1 MSKQALAIAAHG
13 DDVLQ
18 PRDFDRLATFIYDK
32 AGIRLVPA
40 KITMIEGRLRRRVRS
55 NGLASL
61 RDYCSWLFDGDNLEG
76 ETEHLLN
83 AVTTN
88 KTDFF
93 REPKHF
99 DYLMATVLPGLRAAG
114 AKRLRVWS
122 SACST
127 GAEPYTLAM
136 LLDSYAADHGGP
148 DYGILAT
155 DLDSDVLKVAR
166 RGVYPAAMLD
176 PVPPALRARYALK
189 ASDPKRNEMRI
200 APELR
205 AAVGFARMNL
215 MDARYPVGDPMDI
228 IFCRNV
234 LIYFDKPTQERV
246 VRRLADCLRP
256 GGLLFLGHSE
266 SITGFDLPLTS
277 VSNTVFQRS

>member
-1 MSKQALAIAAHG
+1 MSHPARAALP
-13 DDVLQ
+13 DDTLQ
-18 PRDFDRLATFIYDK
+18 KRDFDRLATYIYDK

-40 KITMIEGRLRRRVRS
+40 KITMIEGRLRRRVRA

-61 RDYCSWLFDGDNLEG
+61 RDYCSWLFDGGHLEA
-76 ETEHLLN
+76 ESEHLLN

-99 DYLMATVLPGLRAAG
+99 DYLMGHALPAMQKAG
-114 AKRLRVWS
+114 IRRLRVWS
-122 SACST
+122 AACST

-136 LLDSYAADHGGP
+136 LLDSFATDHYGP
-148 DYGILAT
+148 EYGILAT
-155 DLDSDVLKVAR
+155 DLDSEVLKIAR
-166 RGVYPAAMLD
+166 RGVFPAAMLD
-176 PVPPALRARYALK
+176 PVPVQLRNRYTLK
-189 ASDPKRNEMRI
+189 ASDPKRSEMRI
-200 APELR
+200 VPELR
-205 AAVGFARMNL
+205 SAIGFAQMNL

-234 LIYFDKPTQERV
+234 LIYFDKPTQEKV
-246 VRRLADCLRP
+246 VRRLTDCLRP

-266 SITGFDLPLTS
+266 SIAGFDLPLTT
-277 VSNTVFQRS
+277 VANTVFQRK